1 MRRAL
6 TGNRFFVKHIFKQEQ
21 VRATL
26 VDLITSLRRPRALM
40 KKRIKGFGPGAMIAA
55 AFIGPGTV
63 TTATLAGGNFGFTLL
78 WAIAFSVF
86 ATLTLQETTARLGA
100 VAQVGLGEA
109 IAARTSNNIFRWPAA
124 LLVIAAIVIGN
135 AAYEA
140 GNITGAGAGLP
151 SWTVSSLNAWP
162 LVIGTVAFLVLN
174 RQGSQFL
181 EQTLGLLVVAMALVF
196 VGTALIL
203 QPSIGDIL
211 RGLLVPTLPENAGLI
226 VLGII
231 GTTVVPYNLY
241 LHASVI
247 KRHSKEGMTLADARR
262 DIQLS
267 VVGGGVITL
276 CIAVTAAAVLHG
288 GQSPTSSFTQLAPT
302 LAPLLGQASFAVLGL
317 GFFAAGLSSAIT
329 APLAAAYAVTEVLS
343 LDADKRDRVF
353 KWTWR
358 LVLAFGVVVASL
370 SLKPIELIVFAQF
383 TNGLLLPITAAF
395 ILWIANDSELL
406 GQYRNTLANNAIGFF
421 VLAVTCGLGLRG
433 ILLASGWL

>member
-1 MRRAL
+1 M

-78 WAIAFSVF
+78 WAIAFSIV
-86 ATLTLQETTARLGA
+86 ATLTLQEMTARLGA

-109 IAARTSNNIFRWPAA
+109 IATRTSNTVFRWPAA

-162 LVIGTVAFLVLN
+162 LVIGAVAFLVLN

-211 RGLLVPTLPENAGLI
+211 RGLFIPTLPENAGLI

-276 CIAVTAAAVLHG
+276 CIAVTASAVLHG

-395 ILWIANDSELL
+395 ILWIANDSEIL
-406 GQYRNTLANNAIGFF
+406 GQHRNTLANNTIGFF